1 MKSNQK
7 KNILRAGS
15 LALAAVVSAG
25 LFGATT
31 FQAMA
36 ADDSVL
42 QSILSTHEITI
53 GLGDSGAPFN
63 SVDAS
68 GNHVGFDV
76 DLANALAA
84 SLGAKATMVQL
95 TGAGRVAALQTK
107 QVQVIVANFTQTAAR
122 SQTISFS
129 DPYLLPKGYLM
140 VKTGSKYQHYG
151 DFDTPD
157 AKICVGQG
165 GTAAT
170 VIPLSLPKAT
180 LVTLNSLEDCV
191 QAVLT
196 GQADATSESQLKNY
210 SIKQAQPD
218 QFTEITDGAFNTAV
232 IAVGLQFNDLEMKE
246 YVDAFLDD
254 QAGNAQLTALFAK
267 WWPGYAGTPPLAQ
280 LN

>member
-1 MKSNQK
+1 MIFRTS
-7 KNILRAGS
+7 GV
-15 LALAAVVSAG
+15 ALAAALALG
-25 LFGATT
+25 LVGATT
-31 FQAMA
+31 FTAA

-42 QSILSTHEITI
+42 QSILSTHQITI

-68 GNHVGFDV
+68 GNHGGFDV
-76 DLANALAA
+76 DLANALAK
-84 SLGAKATMVQL
+84 SLGATPNMVQL

-122 SQTISFS
+122 AQTISFS
-129 DPYLLPKGYLM
+129 GAYLLPKGYLM
-140 VKTGSKYQHYG
+140 VKTGSKYAHYE
-151 DFDTPD
+151 DFNTPD

-170 VIPLSLPKAT
+170 VLPLTLPKASI
-180 LVTLNSLEDCV
+180 VTLNSLEDCV

-210 SIKQAQPD
+210 AIKQAQPG
-218 QFTEITDGAFNTAV
+218 QFTEITDGEFNTAV

-246 YVDAFLDD
+246 YVNAFIADEV
-254 QAGNAQLTALFAK
+254 GNGQMQALFAK
-267 WWPGYAGTPPLAQ
+267 WWPGYEGAPPLSS